1 MWQILRAC
9 SQRFARCSWHLLA
22 HNSFFPFSKSI
33 SKCSEKYTIFQKF
46 SNIGLVAQKLKITFF
61 LFFLTL
67 PLAQSVS
74 TCFIRLHRSPQGSWF
89 KYFFSKNFCCSKLC
103 DLLECLS
110 LMFVWL
116 LLRVS
121 DGCDNKLDKIPPD
134 PAVFS
139 LSLNIDKINY
149 FWKRWRQD
157 FQNMIFLSVNSFQSM
172 IHKDC

>member
-1 MWQILRAC
+1 MFGKIHYFPKIL
-9 SQRFARCSWHLLA
+9 
-22 HNSFFPFSKSI
+22 
-33 SKCSEKYTIFQKF
+33 KYWSSCTKTQDY
-46 SNIGLVAQKLKITFF
+46 FF